1 MATVEANL
9 RTLLLTFS
17 GVTSLVG
24 TGDAARIRPDRLHQ
38 DDDKIPTDKGGVI
51 IEVDS
56 ETPLNDLAGVGG
68 RVYADVNIKC
78 RSATKAVARALAE
91 SIRSNDTDPGT
102 GLAGYNGTPDSDE
115 IDAVL
120 EDTTPS
126 FTPAGEGSDQ
136 GYYDVDC
143 SYLVTFAEVK

>member
-17 GVTSLVG
+17 GVTDLVG
-24 TGDAARIRPDRLHQ
+24 TGDAARIRPARLHQ
-38 DDDKIPTDKGGVI
+38 DKDKIPKDKGGVI

-56 ETPLNDLAGVGG
+56 EDPLNDLDGVGG

-78 RSATKAVARALAE
+78 RAATNEVARTLAE
-91 SIRSNDTDPGT
+91 SIRRNDTNPGT
-102 GLAGYNGTPDSDE
+102 GLAGYSGTVNATV

-126 FTPAGEGSDQ
+126 FTPAGEGNDQ
-136 GYYDVDC
+136 GYFDVDC
-143 SYLVTFAEVK
+143 SYNVTYAEVK

>member
-17 GVTSLVG
+17 GVTSQVG

-38 DDDKIPTDKGGVI
+38 DEDLPGVI
-51 IEVDS
+51 IEVDG
-56 ETPLNDLAGVGG
+56 EDPLNDLAGVGG
-68 RVYADVNIKC
+68 RVYAAVNIKC
-78 RSATKAVARALAE
+78 RAATKAVARALAE

-102 GLAGYNGTPDSDE
+102 GLAGYSGTPDSDL
-115 IDAVL
+115 IDGVL
-120 EDTTPS
+120 EGMTTS

-143 SYLVTFAEVK
+143 SYNVTYAEVK

>member
-17 GVTSLVG
+17 GVTTLVG

-38 DDDKIPTDKGGVI
+38 DADKIPVGKGGVI
-51 IEVDS
+51 IEVDN
-56 ETPLNDLAGVGG
+56 EAPLNDLSGVGG
-68 RVYADVNIKC
+68 RVYADVNLKC
-78 RSATKAVARALAE
+78 RAASKAVARALAE

-102 GLAGYNGTPDSDE
+102 GLAGYNGTPDADE

-120 EDTTPS
+120 EDMTTS
-126 FTPAGEGSDQ
+126 FTPAGDGSDQ

-143 SYLVTFAEVK
+143 SYSVTYAEVK